1 MPRFVFGSS
10 GSLFITPLV
19 NVTLPAT
26 AWRTAGFV
34 DRKCFTVLTMAHRRG
49 NGTVFKNSDRPYDGR
64 DGRPAAHL
72 VIAWPHG
79 VPVVDGMVDAF
90 NADGNMSVASIVNA
104 KMRNASELG
113 ACIYATEKSMLQ
125 EQEKANEEVNHR
137 GNWMRAYNQRHI
149 QHKTVPHAFA
159 MPTHVFLPFPLQL
172 PWSGGSVTV
181 ACRAR
186 LG

>member
-1 MPRFVFGSS
+1 MA
-10 GSLFITPLV
+10 SLSPM
-19 NVTLPAT
+19 A
-26 AWRTAGFV
+26 
-34 DRKCFTVLTMAHRRG
+34 DRWG
-49 NGTVFKNSDRPYDGR
+49 NGTVFDRLYDGR
-64 DGRPAAHL
+64 HGRPAAHL

-90 NADGNMSVASIVNA
+90 NADGNMTVASIVNA
-104 KMRNASELG
+104 KMRNATKLG

-125 EQEKANEEVNHR
+125 EQQKANEGAAKGQLASLHR
-137 GNWMRAYNQRHI
+137 GNWMRAYNQKHI
-149 QHKTVPHAFA
+149 LHKTVPHAFA
-159 MPTHVFLPFPLQL
+159 VPTHMFLPFPLQL